1 MFNAFLRRCN
11 EPELLDRLSL
21 FEGFVNRADHVEG
34 LFRQLLAFAV
44 NNHLEATDR
53 FLERNVLTGRARKH
67 FGHVEG
73 LGQEALDLTSTRHGE
88 LVFRRQF
95 VHTENC
101 DDVAQFLV
109 LLQRFLNAAGDRVVF
124 FADDVGVDLT
134 GRGSTAG

>member
-1 MFNAFLRRCN
+1 MSGTYLPG
-11 EPELLDRLSL
+11 EPVNTSATWKGWDR
-21 FEGFVNRADHVEG
+21 
-34 LFRQLLAFAV
+34 
-44 NNHLEATDR
+44 
-53 FLERNVLTGRARKH
+53 
-67 FGHVEG
+67 
-73 LGQEALDLTSTRHGE
+73 EALDLTSTRHGE

-134 GRGSTAG
+134 GRGVERVNGRVDTRAAMSRLNTTVASKWLKVVAGDGSVKSSAGTYTA